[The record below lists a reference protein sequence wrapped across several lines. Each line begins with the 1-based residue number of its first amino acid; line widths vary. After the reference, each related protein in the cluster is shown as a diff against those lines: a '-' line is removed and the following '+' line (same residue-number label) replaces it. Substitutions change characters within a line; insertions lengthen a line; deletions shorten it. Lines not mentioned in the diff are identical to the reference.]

1 MRALPALSVPGF
13 RSATSP
19 LLGCAALL
27 LLGACA
33 GRGSGPAMTPVP
45 QPPITVTPAPA
56 PAPAPAPEP
65 TAADTARGDWHR
77 LDLTT
82 DGVPGVGSERAL
94 RELLA
99 NRQPRRQVVVA
110 VLDGGIDTAH
120 TLLSRQLWRNSRETP
135 GNGRDDDRNGRIDDV
150 LGWNFT
156 ATGSGDPVHHDTFEV
171 TRLHAACRGQP
182 AGRDTPRPSASTCDS
197 LATAYRAKSQ
207 EVNGTLRQILGIE
220 GAFTNASTALA
231 TALGAKP
238 TPATVSAFSATTPA
252 LEQAKRLYLQLA
264 ANGLDEDALKEAK
277 AAYSGQARYGLDTLY
292 QPRGAADTT
301 GSRDVMGPD
310 ALHGTHVAGIIGAA
324 RGAGNA
330 VQGIAPSVQ
339 LMAVRVVPDGDERD
353 DDVARAIRYAVDQG
367 AQIINMSFGKAYS
380 PRKAA
385 VDSAVRY
392 AVAKGVLLVHAAGN
406 DAEDNDVTPS
416 YPSSV
421 LLDGARAATWMEV
434 GASTRHADQRLP
446 AGFSNY
452 GQTRVDLFAP
462 GDAILSTAP
471 GGGFKR
477 ESGTS
482 MAAPVVSGVAALL
495 MAYFP
500 ELTAT
505 QVKALLLETARRFP
519 GLEVETPGSG
529 EKVAFAKLSAS
540 GGVIDAYAAVK
551 AAMEREI
558 RK

>member
-1 MRALPALSVPGF
+1 
-13 RSATSP
+13 
-19 LLGCAALL
+19 
-27 LLGACA
+27 
-33 GRGSGPAMTPVP
+33 
-45 QPPITVTPAPA
+45 
-56 PAPAPAPEP
+56 
-65 TAADTARGDWHR
+65 
-77 LDLTT
+77 
-82 DGVPGVGSERAL
+82 
-94 RELLA
+94 
-99 NRQPRRQVVVA
+99 
-110 VLDGGIDTAH
+110 
-120 TLLSRQLWRNSRETP
+120 
-135 GNGRDDDRNGRIDDV
+135 
-150 LGWNFT
+150 
-156 ATGSGDPVHHDTFEV
+156 VHHDTFEL

-182 AGRDTPRPSASTCDS
+182 AGRDTPRPSAPACDS
-197 LATAYRAKSQ
+197 IATAYREKSQ

-231 TALGAKP
+231 AALGAKP
-238 TPATVSAFSATTPA
+238 TPASVRAFTPTSPA
-252 LEQAKRLYLQLA
+252 LEQSKRLFLQLA
-264 ANGLDEDALKEAK
+264 ANGLDEEALAEAK
-277 AAYSGQARYGLDTLY
+277 AAYGGQSRYGLDTLY

-324 RGAGNA
+324 RAPGNA
-330 VQGIAPSVQ
+330 VQGIAPAVQ

-353 DDVARAIRYAVDQG
+353 EDVARAIRYAVDQG
-367 AQIINMSFGKAYS
+367 AQILNMSFGKSYS
-380 PRKAA
+380 PRKPV
-385 VDSAVRY
+385 VDEAVRY
-392 AVAKGVLLVHAAGN
+392 AVSKGVLLVHAAGN
-406 DAEDNDVTPS
+406 DGANNDIVPS
-416 YPSSV
+416 FPTSV
-421 LLDGARAATWMEV
+421 LQDGSRAATWIEV

-452 GQTRVDLFAP
+452 GASRVDLFAP

-471 GGGFKR
+471 GGGTKR

-500 ELTAT
+500 ELTAV
-505 QVKALLLETARRFP
+505 QVKALLVETARRFP